1 MRGAAIGVLVLCGAA
16 APVTAQVA
24 PNRATRYLFQTDVL
38 DGRAVW
44 VNPAGTAV
52 TASASVY
59 GDIVVGVPDDA
70 TRFQQLSAGFSS
82 RGLTFGYQYDDFET
96 GVGHTY
102 RLGLAGGSGP
112 LAIGAAA
119 AYYRGGTSAW
129 GYDVGAVFRPGRGLV
144 LGATAASIGEPVVR
158 GLRQDFAFI
167 PGATLTPFG
176 PSLEVSV
183 QGRLAGAAESYS
195 VGARWQPPLA
205 FRSAL
210 IVRLDTDSD
219 LRTTGFAFGVAI
231 GGQDQ
236 AGLVLTTPRDLAT
249 VEATSVYGVAT
260 RPMGR
265 R

>member
-16 APVTAQVA
+16 AHATAQVA

-59 GDIVVGVPDDA
+59 GDIVVGAPDDA

-82 RGLTFGYQYDDFET
+82 RGLTFGYQYDDFEA

-119 AYYRGGTSAW
+119 AYYRGGTSDW

-144 LGATAASIGEPVVR
+144 LGATAANIGEPVVR
-158 GLRQDFAFI
+158 GLLQEFAFV

-176 PSLEVSV
+176 PSLELSV
-183 QGRLAGAAESYS
+183 QGRLASAAESYS
-195 VGARWQPPLA
+195 VGARWQPPLG

-219 LRTTGFAFGVAI
+219 LRGTGFAFGVAI

-249 VEATSVYGVAT
+249 VEATSVYGVAA

>member
-1 MRGAAIGVLVLCGAA
+1 MRGAAIGMLVLCGAA
-16 APVTAQVA
+16 APAAPQAA
-24 PNRATRYLFQTDVL
+24 PNRATRYLFQTDVQ

-44 VNPAGTAV
+44 VNPAGAAV

-59 GDIVVGVPDDA
+59 GDLVVGTPDEA
-70 TRFQQLSAGFSS
+70 TRLAQISAGLSS

-102 RLGLAGGSGP
+102 RLGLAGASGP

-119 AYYRGGTSAW
+119 AYYRGGTSDW
-129 GYDVGAVFRPGRGLV
+129 GYDIGAVFRAGGAV
-144 LGATAASIGEPVVR
+144 ILGATAANIGEPVVR
-158 GLRQDFAFI
+158 GLRQEFAFI

-176 PSLEVSV
+176 PALELSA
-183 QGRLAGAAESYS
+183 QGRLASDAEGYS
-195 VGARWQPPLA
+195 VGVRWQPPLA
-205 FRSAL
+205 FRGAL
-210 IVRLDTDSD
+210 LVRLDADGD
-219 LRTTGFAFGVAI
+219 LRATGFAFGLAI

-236 AGLVLTTPRDLAT
+236 AGLVLTTPHDLAS